1 RHRIDCRQVS
11 YTTVEGARHRRIPR
25 RVARD
30 IDGGSRVRVNLK
42 RGRDALFCRQ
52 QTGHIRIELA
62 DLAICARCSY
72 TIAIR
77 WAGWPTNKVISFIGG
92 EDKEGIAF
100 IDPVPLQPLEECT
113 ESLVV

>member
-1 RHRIDCRQVS
+1 MIV
-11 YTTVEGARHRRIPR
+11 PR
-25 RVARD
+25 GIACD

-52 QTGHIRIELA
+52 QTGHIRIELT

-72 TIAIR
+72 TIAICR
-77 WAGWPTNKVISFIGG
+77 AGRPTNKVISFIGG

-100 IDPVPLQPLEECT
+100 IDPVALQPLEE
-113 ESLVV
+113 